1 MKLSWHSVKSLH
13 IFEREDCLCYIIL
26 QDDCLRKE
34 GTPWLDD
41 NSFPLAGQKAC
52 LSNPPNCWIPILI
65 IIIIS
70 ACYSDHRHQR
80 HLFKR
85 PDEGDLSN
93 VFGRELVG
101 LLVCLPY
108 YSELV
113 GLLVWWACEEKKLEP
128 ETTCQYRHRCLAWLI
143 RPQQMLSINQPC
155 NQQQWDTQVF
165 FIQWHCQG
173 TYERLQM
180 AAVVWEWGVNSC
192 SDRQLTHLHSTPIS
206 PLFLYGAHVKAR
218 RGDSQVPWDWPL
230 NHFLAFRTFTV
241 GLGGCSCI
249 CFFELFIYILKARRV
264 EFKAPGTDPAQPKE
278 SPRSV
283 STRVNVSYSIKT
295 RTSRK
300 LGTLQLFT
308 SANLF

>member
-41 NSFPLAGQKAC
+41 NSFPLAALKAC

-113 GLLVWWACEEKKLEP
+113 GMVNLLVCWYGELVRRKSWNLRRPVNIVTAASLDSSDHSKC
-128 ETTCQYRHRCLAWLI
+128 CQLTNRVINSSGTHRC
-143 RPQQMLSINQPC
+143 
-155 NQQQWDTQVF
+155 
-165 FIQWHCQG
+165 
-173 TYERLQM
+173 
-180 AAVVWEWGVNSC
+180 
-192 SDRQLTHLHSTPIS
+192 
-206 PLFLYGAHVKAR
+206 FLYNGIVSEPMKGCR
-218 RGDSQVPWDWPL
+218 WQQLW
-230 NHFLAFRTFTV
+230 
-241 GLGGCSCI
+241 GG
-249 CFFELFIYILKARRV
+249 E
-264 EFKAPGTDPAQPKE
+264 T
-278 SPRSV
+278 
-283 STRVNVSYSIKT
+283 
-295 RTSRK
+295 
-300 LGTLQLFT
+300 
-308 SANLF
+308 